1 MATVYAPNPRH
12 DGTTASV
19 KFRDGKAEVDSAY
32 LLDWF
37 RRHGYT
43 VEGDTQQPTQ
53 GPEPESAAD
62 QAPNRSDPKDA
73 WVEHAVRQG
82 ADRGEAEGLSKTDL
96 VELYG

>member
-19 KFRDGKAEVDSAY
+19 KFRDGKAEVTDAY

-43 VEGDTQQPTQ
+43 VEGDAQTEQ
-53 GPEPESAAD
+53 AD
-62 QAPNRSDPKDA
+62 TETPNRSDPKDA
-73 WVEHAVRQG
+73 WVDHAVSQG
-82 ADRGEAEGLSKTDL
+82 ADRDEAEGLSKSDL